1 MAKKGIVRRG
11 NRLVNISDK
20 LKSEI
25 VRRSGI
31 DPRKI
36 YMCVIPVK
44 SDRKEAGD
52 GADK

>member
-1 MAKKGIVRRG
+1 MNTAE
-11 NRLVNISDK
+11 K

-36 YMCVIPVK
+36 CVCIIPVK

-52 GADK
+52 GADE

>member
-1 MAKKGIVRRG
+1 MSIEEKIKA
-11 NRLVNISDK
+11 
-20 LKSEI
+20 EI

-36 YMCVIPVK
+36 CVCVIPVK
-44 SDRKEAGD
+44 SDRKGGNN

>member
-1 MAKKGIVRRG
+1 MSIEEKIKA
-11 NRLVNISDK
+11 
-20 LKSEI
+20 EI

-36 YMCVIPVK
+36 CVCVIPVK

-52 GADK
+52 GANR

>member
-1 MAKKGIVRRG
+1 MSIEEIRA
-11 NRLVNISDK
+11 
-20 LKSEI
+20 EI

-36 YMCVIPVK
+36 CVCIIPVK
-44 SDRKEAGD
+44 SDRKEACD

>member
-1 MAKKGIVRRG
+1 MSIEERIRA
-11 NRLVNISDK
+11 
-20 LKSEI
+20 EI

-36 YMCVIPVK
+36 YVCIVPVK
-44 SDRKEAGD
+44 SDIKEAGD

>member
-1 MAKKGIVRRG
+1 MSIE
-11 NRLVNISDK
+11 DK
-20 LKSEI
+20 IKAEI
-25 VRRSGI
+25 VRGSGI

-36 YMCVIPVK
+36 YVCVIPVK